1 MNIAESIAIAAGI
14 QLMRYRN
21 PLMASD
27 VCFVVVLAACS
38 MISPFSF
45 EVNVTS
51 PVKLALSFSLVI
63 NPSGMFILYSPLGK
77 FSVMLNLS
85 FCASCFAIAKFL

>member
-1 MNIAESIAIAAGI
+1 MAGI
-14 QLMRYRN
+14 QLMRYLS
-21 PLMASD
+21 PFMASWL
-27 VCFVVVLAACS
+27 CWVVVFAACS
-38 MISPFSF
+38 MITPFSF

-77 FSVMLNLS
+77 FSVMFNLS
-85 FCASCFAIAKFL
+85 FCASCFAIAKVLYS